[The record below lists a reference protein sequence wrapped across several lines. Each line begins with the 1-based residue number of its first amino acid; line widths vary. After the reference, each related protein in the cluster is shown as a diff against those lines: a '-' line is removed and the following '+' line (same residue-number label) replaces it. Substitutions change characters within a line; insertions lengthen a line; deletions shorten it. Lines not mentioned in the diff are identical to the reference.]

1 MGSIILNK
9 EFNPII
15 FKNVLRKHWY
25 KPLILLCIGL
35 ITSYIYLR
43 YTKQTFESTATI
55 QIVEEDRVKDVLGE
69 QGISQQSTDISKE
82 VELLRSDV
90 LFSQMLKKLN
100 LNISIYSE
108 GQLLTKDLYGF
119 TPFTILAYELKDSLL
134 CGSRI
139 DLSIGNNNK
148 LKLSYQ
154 IQGKKYAI
162 DGDFNQKINNKH
174 FEILFRTS
182 NLNAAKEAI
191 ENNKIHFNFNNQN
204 KLLNEMKSGL
214 NITIL
219 DQNAKT
225 IQISYKHNNPN
236 ICLNVVQNLMDV
248 YLNYDK
254 RNKQSKTDLTINF
267 IDEQLDSL
275 SRILKNSK
283 DSLSDFQRNERLPNI
298 ENVETQLSNNINEL
312 TNRLLEINEEIST
325 LAMVNNKISID
336 PNRLEIYRLIPE
348 MVGKKSFEGT
358 VLRQIEDLNKL
369 LETQEDLLR
378 DVTPD
383 NKQNKVINERI
394 SNRIVSIKR
403 SLALIEDRLKNDKAL
418 VQAKIN
424 EIEGKYYGLPE
435 KKMEFDRLKYMEEL
449 NNRYFSLFTEKKIE
463 YELSNAGYSSSN
475 RILNEATLPIV
486 ALYPKSNF
494 IYFFCCLIGF
504 LTGLGF
510 IFFKYLSYNDIT
522 SVQDLQTLLPAQA
535 NILGSVPIYRKK
547 LKYSEIVVNES
558 SKSRLAEAIRNIR
571 ANMSFINK
579 DSKVIAVSSSI
590 SGEGKTFV
598 ILNLA
603 GLIAASGK
611 KTLVID
617 LDLRKPKVHHG
628 FRAKNDNGMSNYIS
642 GLASFEEVINHSS
655 ITNLDFITAGLIPP
669 NPSELIQS
677 ESFQVILSSLKEKYD
692 VILIDNPPVGIVSDG
707 IHILAQA
714 DIPIYVFKANYSKR
728 IFAERVDELFKV
740 QKLKS
745 LNIILNG
752 VESHHSIYGYGYQYG
767 YQYGYSNSG
776 YYSDDKSEFFLYK
789 WIKKMK
795 DKWKR

>member
-15 FKNVLRKHWY
+15 FKNVLKRHWY
-25 KPLILLCIGL
+25 KPLVLLCIGL
-35 ITSYIYLR
+35 ITSFIYLR
-43 YTKQTFESTATI
+43 YTKQTFESTSTI
-55 QIVEEDRVKDVLGE
+55 QVVEEDRVKEVLGE
-69 QGISQQSTDISKE
+69 QGISQQSTDLSKE

-100 LNISIYSE
+100 LNISIFSE

-119 TPFTILAYELKDSLL
+119 SPFTIIAYDLKDSTL

-139 DLSIGNNNK
+139 DLSIENNNK

-154 IQGKKYAI
+154 IQGKKY
-162 DGDFNQKINNKH
+162 DVFGDFNQKINNKH
-174 FEILFRTS
+174 FEIVLRTT
-182 NLNAAKEAI
+182 NFTEAKETI

-204 KLLNEMKSGL
+204 TLLNEMKSGL
-214 NITIL
+214 TINPL
-219 DQNAKT
+219 DPNAKT
-225 IQISYKHNNPN
+225 IQISYSHNNPK
-236 ICLNVVQNLMDV
+236 ICLNVVQNLMAV
-248 YLNYDK
+248 YLNFDK

-267 IDEQLDSL
+267 IDQQLDSL

-312 TNRLLEINEEIST
+312 SQRMLEINEEIST
-325 LAMVNNKISID
+325 LAMVNNKISVD

-358 VLRQIEDLNKL
+358 ILRQIEDLNKL

-378 DVTPD
+378 DVTQE

-394 SNRIVSIKR
+394 SNRISSIKR
-403 SLALIEDRLKNDKAL
+403 SLKIIDDRLRNDKAM
-418 VQAKIN
+418 VQGKIN
-424 EIEGKYYGLPE
+424 EIEEKYYGLPE

-475 RILNEATLPIV
+475 RILNEATLPNV
-486 ALYPKSNF
+486 ALHPKSKF
-494 IYFFCCLIGF
+494 IYFFCCLFGLLIGIV
-504 LTGLGF
+504 F
-510 IFFKYLSYNDIT
+510 IVFKYLSYNDIT
-522 SVQDLQTLLPAQA
+522 TVQDLQSLLPEKA
-535 NILGSVPIYRKK
+535 NILGSVPIYNKK

-558 SKSRLAEAIRNIR
+558 SKSRLAESIRNIR
-571 ANMSFINK
+571 SNMSFINK

-617 LDLRKPKVHHG
+617 LDLRKPKIHHG
-628 FRAKNDNGMSNYIS
+628 FKASNENGMSNYIS
-642 GLASFEEVINHSS
+642 GLASFEEVIRHSS

-677 ESFQVILSSLKEKYD
+677 ENFQAILSSLKEKYD

-728 IFAERVDELFKV
+728 VFAERVEELFNV

-745 LNIILNG
+745 LNVILNG
-752 VESHHSIYGYGYQYG
+752 VQSHQSIYGYGYQYG
-767 YQYGYSNSG
+767 YTYSG
-776 YYSDDKSEFFLYK
+776 YYSDDESNFFLYK
-789 WIKKMK
+789 WIKKIK
-795 DKWKR
+795 NKWKK

>member
-25 KPLILLCIGL
+25 KPLILLFIGL

-43 YTKQTFESTATI
+43 YTKQTFESSSTI
-55 QIVEEDRVKDVLGE
+55 QVVEEDRVKDVLGE

-100 LNISIYSE
+100 LNISIFSE
-108 GQLLTKDLYGF
+108 GQLLTQDLYGF
-119 TPFTILAYELKDSLL
+119 SPFTIIAYELKDSSL
-134 CGSRI
+134 CGSKI
-139 DLSIGNNNK
+139 NLSIDNNK

-154 IQGKKYAI
+154 LQGKKY
-162 DGDFNQKINNKH
+162 DVFGDFNQKINNKH
-174 FEILFRTS
+174 FEIVIRTTDITG
-182 NLNAAKEAI
+182 AKEAI
-191 ENNKIHFNFNNQN
+191 ENNKIHFNFNNQSA
-204 KLLNEMKSGL
+204 LLNQMKSGL
-214 NITIL
+214 TINPL
-219 DQNAKT
+219 DPNAKT
-225 IQISYKHNNPN
+225 IQISYAHNNPK

-267 IDEQLDSL
+267 IDQQLDSL

-283 DSLSDFQRNERLPNI
+283 DSLSDFQRNERLPNV
-298 ENVETQLSNNINEL
+298 ENVEAQLSNNINEL

-325 LAMVNNKISID
+325 LAMVNNKISVD

-358 VLRQIEDLNKL
+358 ILRQIEDLNKL

-378 DVTPD
+378 DVTQE

-394 SNRIVSIKR
+394 SNRTISIKK
-403 SLALIEDRLKNDKAL
+403 SLKIIDDRLKNDRAM

-795 DKWKR
+795 DKWTK

>member
-1 MGSIILNK
+1 
-9 EFNPII
+9 
-15 FKNVLRKHWY
+15 
-25 KPLILLCIGL
+25 
-35 ITSYIYLR
+35 
-43 YTKQTFESTATI
+43 
-55 QIVEEDRVKDVLGE
+55 
-69 QGISQQSTDISKE
+69 
-82 VELLRSDV
+82 
-90 LFSQMLKKLN
+90 
-100 LNISIYSE
+100 
-108 GQLLTKDLYGF
+108 
-119 TPFTILAYELKDSLL
+119 
-134 CGSRI
+134 
-139 DLSIGNNNK
+139 
-148 LKLSYQ
+148 
-154 IQGKKYAI
+154 
-162 DGDFNQKINNKH
+162 
-174 FEILFRTS
+174 
-182 NLNAAKEAI
+182 
-191 ENNKIHFNFNNQN
+191 
-204 KLLNEMKSGL
+204 
-214 NITIL
+214 
-219 DQNAKT
+219 
-225 IQISYKHNNPN
+225 
-236 ICLNVVQNLMDV
+236 MDV

-486 ALYPKSNF
+486 ALYPKSKF

-504 LTGLGF
+504 FTGLGF
-510 IFFKYLSYNDIT
+510 LLFRYLSYNDIT

-795 DKWKR
+795 DKWTK

>member
-9 EFNPII
+9 DFNPII
-15 FKNVLRKHWY
+15 FKNVLRRHWY
-25 KPLILLCIGL
+25 KPLVFLCIGI
-35 ITSYIYLR
+35 ITSFIYLR
-43 YTKQTFESTATI
+43 YKKQTFESTSTI
-55 QIVEEDRVKDVLGE
+55 QIVEEDRVKDVLGD
-69 QGISQQSTDISKE
+69 QGIPQQLTDLSKE
-82 VELLRSDV
+82 VELLKSDV

-100 LNISIYSE
+100 LNISIFSE

-119 TPFTILAYELKDSLL
+119 SPFTIIAFELKDSSL
-134 CGSRI
+134 CGTRI
-139 DLSIGNNNK
+139 NLNIENNK
-148 LKLSYQ
+148 LKLSYPLH
-154 IQGKKYAI
+154 GKNY
-162 DGDFNQKINNKH
+162 DVFGDFNQKINNKH
-174 FEILFRTS
+174 FDIAIRTTDFTG
-182 NLNAAKEAI
+182 AKAAI
-191 ENNKIHFNFNNQN
+191 ENNKIHFNFNNQST
-204 KLLNEMKSGL
+204 LLNEMKSGL
-214 NITIL
+214 TINPL
-219 DQNAKT
+219 DPNAKT
-225 IQISYKHNNPN
+225 IQIAYSHNNPK
-236 ICLNVVQNLMDV
+236 ICLNVVQNLIAV
-248 YLNYDK
+248 YLNFDK

-267 IDEQLDSL
+267 IDQQLDSL

-298 ENVETQLSNNINEL
+298 ESVESQLSNNINEQ
-312 TNRLLEINEEIST
+312 TQRLLEINEEIST
-325 LAMVNNKISID
+325 LAMVNNKISVD

-358 VLRQIEDLNKL
+358 ILRQIEDLNKL

-378 DVTPD
+378 DVTQE

-394 SNRIVSIKR
+394 SNRISSIKR
-403 SLALIEDRLKNDKAL
+403 SLKIIDDRLKNDKAM
-418 VQAKIN
+418 VQGKIN
-424 EIEGKYYGLPE
+424 EIEGKYFGLPE
-435 KKMEFDRLKYMEEL
+435 KKMEFERLKYMEEL
-449 NNRYFSLFTEKKIE
+449 NNRYYSLFTEKKIE
-463 YELSNAGYSSSN
+463 YELSNAGYSTSN

-494 IYFFCCLIGF
+494 IYFFCCLFCLLIGIGF
-504 LTGLGF
+504 
-510 IFFKYLSYNDIT
+510 IVFKYLSYNDIT
-522 SVQDLQTLLPAQA
+522 TVQDLQSLLPEKA
-535 NILGSVPIYRKK
+535 NILGSVPTYNKK

-558 SKSRLAEAIRNIR
+558 SKSRLAESIRNIR
-571 ANMSFINK
+571 SNMSFINK

-617 LDLRKPKVHHG
+617 LDLRKPKIHHG
-628 FRAKNDNGMSNYIS
+628 FKASNDNGMSNYIS
-642 GLASFEEVINHSS
+642 GLVSFEEVIKHSS

-677 ESFQVILSSLKEKYD
+677 ENFQAILSSLKEKYD

-728 IFAERVDELFKV
+728 VFAERVEELFNV

-745 LNIILNG
+745 LNVILNG
-752 VESHHSIYGYGYQYG
+752 VQTHQSIYGYGYQYG
-767 YQYGYSNSG
+767 YTYSG
-776 YYSDDKSEFFLYK
+776 YYSDDESEFFLYK
-789 WIKKMK
+789 WIKKIK
-795 DKWKR
+795 NKWKK

>member
-9 EFNPII
+9 DFNPII
-15 FKNVLRKHWY
+15 FKNVLRRHWY
-25 KPLILLCIGL
+25 KPLVLLCIGI
-35 ITSYIYLR
+35 ITSFIYLR
-43 YTKQTFESTATI
+43 YTKQTFESTSTI

-82 VELLRSDV
+82 VELLKSDV

-100 LNISIYSE
+100 LNISMFSE

-119 TPFTILAYELKDSLL
+119 SPFTIIAYNLKDSTL
-134 CGSRI
+134 CGTKI
-139 DLSIGNNNK
+139 NLSSENNK
-148 LKLSYQ
+148 LKLSYLLH
-154 IQGKKYAI
+154 GKKYTI
-162 DGDFNQKINNKH
+162 FGEFNQKINDKH
-174 FEILFRTS
+174 FEITIRTTDFKGS
-182 NLNAAKEAI
+182 KATI
-191 ENNKIHFNFNNQN
+191 ENNKIHFIFNNQRT
-204 KLLNEMKSGL
+204 LLNQMKSGL
-214 NITIL
+214 TIKPL
-219 DQNAKT
+219 DPNAKT
-225 IQISYKHNNPN
+225 IQISYSHNNPK
-236 ICLNVVQNLMDV
+236 ICLNVVQNLIAV
-248 YLNYDK
+248 YLNFDK

-267 IDEQLDSL
+267 IDQQLDSL

-298 ENVETQLSNNINEL
+298 ENVETQLSNNINEQ
-312 TNRLLEINEEIST
+312 TQRLLEINEEIST

-358 VLRQIEDLNKL
+358 ILRQIEDLNKL

-378 DVTPD
+378 DVTKE

-394 SNRIVSIKR
+394 SNRISSIKR
-403 SLALIEDRLKNDKAL
+403 SLKIIDDRLKNDKAMI
-418 VQAKIN
+418 QGKIN

-435 KKMEFDRLKYMEEL
+435 KKMEYDRLKYMEEL

-494 IYFFCCLIGF
+494 IYFFCCLFGF
-504 LTGLGF
+504 LIGIG
-510 IFFKYLSYNDIT
+510 IIVFKYVSYNDIT
-522 SVQDLQTLLPAQA
+522 TVQDLQSLLPEKA
-535 NILGSVPIYRKK
+535 NILGSVPIYKKK

-558 SKSRLAEAIRNIR
+558 SKSRLAESIRNIR
-571 ANMSFINK
+571 SNMSFINK

-617 LDLRKPKVHHG
+617 LDLRKPKIHHG
-628 FRAKNDNGMSNYIS
+628 FKASNDNGMSNYIS
-642 GLASFEEVINHSS
+642 GLASFEEVIKHSS

-677 ESFQVILSSLKEKYD
+677 ENFQAILSSLKEKYD

-728 IFAERVDELFKV
+728 VFAERVEELFNV
-740 QKLKS
+740 QKLNS
-745 LNIILNG
+745 LNVILNG
-752 VESHHSIYGYGYQYG
+752 VQTHQSIYGYGYQYG
-767 YQYGYSNSG
+767 YTYSG
-776 YYSDDKSEFFLYK
+776 YYSDDESEFFLYK
-789 WIKKMK
+789 WIKKIK
-795 DKWKR
+795 NKWKK

>member
-15 FKNVLRKHWY
+15 FKNVIKRHWY
-25 KPLILLCIGL
+25 KPLVLLCIGL
-35 ITSYIYLR
+35 ITSFIYLR
-43 YTKQTFESTATI
+43 YTKQTFESTSTI
-55 QIVEEDRVKDVLGE
+55 QVVEEDRVKDVLGE

-100 LNISIYSE
+100 LNISIFSE
-108 GQLLTKDLYGF
+108 GQLLSNDLYGF
-119 TPFTILAYELKDSLL
+119 SPFTIIAYELKDSSL

-139 DLSIGNNNK
+139 DLSIENNNK

-154 IQGKKYAI
+154 LQGKKY
-162 DGDFNQKINNKH
+162 DVFGDFNQKINNKH
-174 FEILFRTS
+174 FEIVLRTTDFS
-182 NLNAAKEAI
+182 EAKSAI
-191 ENNKIHFNFNNQN
+191 ENNMIHFNFNNQYT
-204 KLLNEMKSGL
+204 LLNEMKSGL
-214 NITIL
+214 TVNPL
-219 DQNAKT
+219 DPNAKT
-225 IQISYKHNNPN
+225 IQISYSHNNPK
-236 ICLNVVQNLMDV
+236 ICLNVVQNLMAV
-248 YLNYDK
+248 YLNFDK

-267 IDEQLDSL
+267 IDQQLDSL

-298 ENVETQLSNNINEL
+298 ENVETQLSNNINDL
-312 TNRLLEINEEIST
+312 TQRLLEINEEIST
-325 LAMVNNKISID
+325 LAMVNNKISVD

-358 VLRQIEDLNKL
+358 ILRQIEDLNKL

-378 DVTPD
+378 DVTQE

-394 SNRIVSIKR
+394 SNRITSIKR
-403 SLALIEDRLKNDKAL
+403 SLKIIDDRLKNDKAM
-418 VQAKIN
+418 VQGKIN

-486 ALYPKSNF
+486 PVYPKSKF
-494 IYFFCCLIGF
+494 IYFFCCLFGLLTGIGF
-504 LTGLGF
+504 
-510 IFFKYLSYNDIT
+510 IVFKYLSYNDIT
-522 SVQDLQTLLPAQA
+522 SVQDLQTLLPEKA
-535 NILGSVPIYRKK
+535 NILGSVPIYNKK

-558 SKSRLAEAIRNIR
+558 SKSRLAESIRNIR
-571 ANMSFINK
+571 SNMSFINK

-617 LDLRKPKVHHG
+617 LDLRKPKIHHG
-628 FRAKNDNGMSNYIS
+628 FKESNENGMSNYIS
-642 GLASFEEVINHSS
+642 GLASFEEVIKHSS

-677 ESFQVILSSLKEKYD
+677 ENFQAILSSLKEKYD

-728 IFAERVDELFKV
+728 VFAERVDELFKV

-745 LNIILNG
+745 LNVILNG
-752 VESHHSIYGYGYQYG
+752 VQSQQSIYGYGYQYG
-767 YQYGYSNSG
+767 YTYSG
-776 YYSDDKSEFFLYK
+776 YYSDDESDFFLYK
-789 WIKKMK
+789 WLKKIKN
-795 DKWKR
+795 KWKK

>member
-15 FKNVLRKHWY
+15 FKNVLKRHWY
-25 KPLILLCIGL
+25 KPLVLLCIGL
-35 ITSYIYLR
+35 ITSFIYLR
-43 YTKQTFESTATI
+43 YTKQTFESTSTI
-55 QIVEEDRVKDVLGE
+55 QVVEEDRVKEVLGE
-69 QGISQQSTDISKE
+69 QGISQQSTDLSKE

-100 LNISIYSE
+100 LNISIFSE

-119 TPFTILAYELKDSLL
+119 SPFTIIAYDLKDSTL

-139 DLSIGNNNK
+139 DLSIENNNK

-154 IQGKKYAI
+154 IQGKKY
-162 DGDFNQKINNKH
+162 DVFGDFNQKINNKH
-174 FEILFRTS
+174 FEILLRTT
-182 NLNAAKEAI
+182 NFTEAKETI

-204 KLLNEMKSGL
+204 TLLNEMKSGL
-214 NITIL
+214 TINAL
-219 DQNAKT
+219 DPNAKT
-225 IQISYKHNNPN
+225 IQISYSHNNPK
-236 ICLNVVQNLMDV
+236 ICLNVVQNLMAV
-248 YLNYDK
+248 YLNFDK

-267 IDEQLDSL
+267 IDQQLDSL

-312 TNRLLEINEEIST
+312 TQRMLEINEEIST
-325 LAMVNNKISID
+325 LAMVNNKISVD

-358 VLRQIEDLNKL
+358 ILRQIEDLNKL

-378 DVTPD
+378 DVTQE

-394 SNRIVSIKR
+394 SNRITSIKR
-403 SLALIEDRLKNDKAL
+403 SLKIIDDRLKNDKAM
-418 VQAKIN
+418 VQGKIN

-486 ALYPKSNF
+486 ALYPKSKF
-494 IYFFCCLIGF
+494 IYFFCCLFGLLIGIGF
-504 LTGLGF
+504 
-510 IFFKYLSYNDIT
+510 IVFKYISYNDIT
-522 SVQDLQTLLPAQA
+522 TVQDLQSLLPEKA
-535 NILGSVPIYRKK
+535 NILGSVPIYNKK

-558 SKSRLAEAIRNIR
+558 SKSRLAESIRNIR
-571 ANMSFINK
+571 SNMSFINK

-617 LDLRKPKVHHG
+617 LDLRKPKIHLG
-628 FRAKNDNGMSNYIS
+628 FKATNENGMSNYIS
-642 GLASFEEVINHSS
+642 GLASFEEVIKHSS

-677 ESFQVILSSLKEKYD
+677 ENFQAILSSLKEKYD

-728 IFAERVDELFKV
+728 VFAERVEELFNV

-745 LNIILNG
+745 LNVILNG
-752 VESHHSIYGYGYQYG
+752 VQTRQSIYGYGYQYG
-767 YQYGYSNSG
+767 YTYSG
-776 YYSDDKSEFFLYK
+776 YYSDDESEFFLYR
-789 WIKKMK
+789 WIKKIK
-795 DKWKR
+795 NKWKK

>member
-15 FKNVLRKHWY
+15 FKNVIKRHWY
-25 KPLILLCIGL
+25 KPLVLLCIGL
-35 ITSYIYLR
+35 ITSFIYLR
-43 YTKQTFESTATI
+43 YTKQTFESTSTI
-55 QIVEEDRVKDVLGE
+55 QVVEEDRVKDVLGE

-100 LNISIYSE
+100 LNISIFSE
-108 GQLLTKDLYGF
+108 GQLLSNDLYGF
-119 TPFTILAYELKDSLL
+119 SPFTIIAYELKDSSL

-139 DLSIGNNNK
+139 DLSIENNNK

-154 IQGKKYAI
+154 LQGKKY
-162 DGDFNQKINNKH
+162 DVFGDFNQNINNKH
-174 FEILFRTS
+174 FEIVLRTTDFS
-182 NLNAAKEAI
+182 EAKSAI

-204 KLLNEMKSGL
+204 TLLNEMKSGL
-214 NITIL
+214 TINPL
-219 DQNAKT
+219 DPNAKT
-225 IQISYKHNNPN
+225 IQISYSHNNPK
-236 ICLNVVQNLMDV
+236 ICLNVVQNLMAV
-248 YLNYDK
+248 YLNFDK

-267 IDEQLDSL
+267 IDQQLDSL

-298 ENVETQLSNNINEL
+298 ENVETQLSNNINDL
-312 TNRLLEINEEIST
+312 TQRLLEINEEIST
-325 LAMVNNKISID
+325 LAMVNNKISVD

-358 VLRQIEDLNKL
+358 ILRQIEDLNKL

-378 DVTPD
+378 DVTQE

-394 SNRIVSIKR
+394 SNRITSIKR
-403 SLALIEDRLKNDKAL
+403 SLKIIDDRLKNDKAM
-418 VQAKIN
+418 VQGKIN

-486 ALYPKSNF
+486 PVYPKSNF
-494 IYFFCCLIGF
+494 IYFFCCLFGLLTGIGF
-504 LTGLGF
+504 
-510 IFFKYLSYNDIT
+510 IVFKYLSYNDIT
-522 SVQDLQTLLPAQA
+522 SVQDLQTLLPEKA
-535 NILGSVPIYRKK
+535 NILGSVPIYNKK

-558 SKSRLAEAIRNIR
+558 SKSRLAESIRNIR
-571 ANMSFINK
+571 SNMSFINK

-617 LDLRKPKVHHG
+617 LDLRKPKIHHG
-628 FRAKNDNGMSNYIS
+628 FKESNENGMSNYIS
-642 GLASFEEVINHSS
+642 GLASFEEVIKHSS

-677 ESFQVILSSLKEKYD
+677 ENFQAILSSLKEKYD

-707 IHILAQA
+707 IHVLAQA

-728 IFAERVDELFKV
+728 VFAERVDELFKV

-745 LNIILNG
+745 LNVILNG
-752 VESHHSIYGYGYQYG
+752 VQSQQSIYGYGYQYG
-767 YQYGYSNSG
+767 YTYSG
-776 YYSDDKSEFFLYK
+776 YYSDDESDFFLYK
-789 WIKKMK
+789 WLKKIKN
-795 DKWKR
+795 KWKK

>member
-1 MGSIILNK
+1 
-9 EFNPII
+9 
-15 FKNVLRKHWY
+15 
-25 KPLILLCIGL
+25 
-35 ITSYIYLR
+35 
-43 YTKQTFESTATI
+43 
-55 QIVEEDRVKDVLGE
+55 
-69 QGISQQSTDISKE
+69 
-82 VELLRSDV
+82 
-90 LFSQMLKKLN
+90 
-100 LNISIYSE
+100 
-108 GQLLTKDLYGF
+108 
-119 TPFTILAYELKDSLL
+119 
-134 CGSRI
+134 
-139 DLSIGNNNK
+139 
-148 LKLSYQ
+148 
-154 IQGKKYAI
+154 
-162 DGDFNQKINNKH
+162 
-174 FEILFRTS
+174 
-182 NLNAAKEAI
+182 
-191 ENNKIHFNFNNQN
+191 
-204 KLLNEMKSGL
+204 
-214 NITIL
+214 
-219 DQNAKT
+219 
-225 IQISYKHNNPN
+225 
-236 ICLNVVQNLMDV
+236 
-248 YLNYDK
+248 
-254 RNKQSKTDLTINF
+254 
-267 IDEQLDSL
+267 
-275 SRILKNSK
+275 
-283 DSLSDFQRNERLPNI
+283 
-298 ENVETQLSNNINEL
+298 
-312 TNRLLEINEEIST
+312 
-325 LAMVNNKISID
+325 
-336 PNRLEIYRLIPE
+336 
-348 MVGKKSFEGT
+348 
-358 VLRQIEDLNKL
+358 
-369 LETQEDLLR
+369 
-378 DVTPD
+378 
-383 NKQNKVINERI
+383 
-394 SNRIVSIKR
+394 
-403 SLALIEDRLKNDKAL
+403 
-418 VQAKIN
+418 
-424 EIEGKYYGLPE
+424 
-435 KKMEFDRLKYMEEL
+435 
-449 NNRYFSLFTEKKIE
+449 
-463 YELSNAGYSSSN
+463 
-475 RILNEATLPIV
+475 
-486 ALYPKSNF
+486 
-494 IYFFCCLIGF
+494 LIGF

-752 VESHHSIYGYGYQYG
+752 VESHHSIYGYGYHYG
-767 YQYGYSNSG
+767 YQYGYSKSG